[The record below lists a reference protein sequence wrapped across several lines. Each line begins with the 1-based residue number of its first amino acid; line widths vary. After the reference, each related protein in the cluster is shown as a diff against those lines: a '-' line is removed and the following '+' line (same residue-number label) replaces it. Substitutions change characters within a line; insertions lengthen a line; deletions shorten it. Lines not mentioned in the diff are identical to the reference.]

1 MNDLIDRLLEH
12 LWLNDRLS
20 QNTLE
25 GYRRDLSK
33 IGQRLQHA
41 GKDWLSAE
49 PADLA
54 DAVYAAEESSRS
66 QARALSAL
74 KRLYGWLLDSG
85 QLAANPTERLGERI
99 ELPKNRELAEFA
111 QAFNDMLAA
120 AAEAPTP
127 DSAPADAEAALA
139 FDLDELLMLDP
150 PAVLADEAPAAPDA
164 GVRSRRDSARD
175 SRCQHRAAP
184 EQRERGPGQR
194 RRARAE
200 PAQPRHGLGHGKHV
214 RHGHGHGQKR
224 RRGRRQRRPRSRQ
237 GR

>member
-85 QLAANPTERLGERI
+85 QQEGYQRNHTLAGYVHLHWGR
-99 ELPKNRELAEFA
+99 
-111 QAFNDMLAA
+111 
-120 AAEAPTP
+120 TP
-127 DSAPADAEAALA
+127 Q
-139 FDLDELLMLDP
+139 
-150 PAVLADEAPAAPDA
+150 APAAFVQA
-164 GVRSRRDSARD
+164 CRSFAS
-175 SRCQHRAAP
+175 
-184 EQRERGPGQR
+184 
-194 RRARAE
+194 
-200 PAQPRHGLGHGKHV
+200 
-214 RHGHGHGQKR
+214 
-224 RRGRRQRRPRSRQ
+224 
-237 GR
+237 